1 MDLVE
6 FFFGK
11 LLRLEPKS
19 DHEARQQGNR
29 LGNFGVAE
37 CPAPRGL

>member
-19 DHEARQQGNR
+19 DHEARGSKATASGISESPSAR
-29 LGNFGVAE
+29 RREV
-37 CPAPRGL
+37 